1 MKDAQILR
9 ERLNALMEEM
19 QYMSARMNRLIN
31 ETADDLK
38 ELDRHRRL
46 VIEHELVNIY
56 GQKIGLEG
64 EGGPDD

>member
-1 MKDAQILR
+1 
-9 ERLNALMEEM
+9 MEEM

-38 ELDRHRRL
+38 ELDRHRRM
-46 VIEHELVNIY
+46 VIKHDIVSIK
-56 GQKIGLEG
+56 GQQIGLEG

>member
-1 MKDAQILR
+1 
-9 ERLNALMEEM
+9 MEEM

-46 VIEHELVNIY
+46 VIEHELVNIS